1 MNADEKEIE
10 NYMLKA
16 SIEEKMPNP
25 PVWEEYVPF
34 KYQNPRPF
42 PKKGKHIA

>member
-16 SIEEKMPNP
+16 SIEEEKLRRKGINL
-25 PVWEEYVPF
+25 VFIAGCEYF
-34 KYQNPRPF
+34 LFEYCKIN
-42 PKKGKHIA
+42 INI